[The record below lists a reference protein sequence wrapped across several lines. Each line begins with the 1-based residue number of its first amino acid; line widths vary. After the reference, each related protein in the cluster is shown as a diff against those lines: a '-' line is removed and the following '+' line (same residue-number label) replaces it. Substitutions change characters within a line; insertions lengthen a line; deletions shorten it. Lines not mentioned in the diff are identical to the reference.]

1 MGKLGMSGTAPG
13 RAADAEHRILVATK
27 QCCER
32 YGIEKVTI
40 DDIAAASGVSRA
52 SIYRMFPGGKDVVL
66 EALRVRELED
76 FFAVLTAQV
85 AGLDNIE
92 DLLVRTVVVATQELR
107 ADEHLAMMLA
117 SEPGVVLSQLT
128 VDGLPRIVRFAT
140 AFLAPLAEPFLGR
153 ARSRA
158 VIDVLARL
166 TISYFLAPSDT
177 IDLGDDESARS
188 LLRPFLQ
195 PFLIET
201 FDETFDESHPPTA
214 AAPRPRGAAPA
225 PPSITTTGAS
235 S

>member
-1 MGKLGMSGTAPG
+1 MGKQGAAAKPAG
-13 RAADAEHRILVATK
+13 RARSAEERILAATK
-27 QCCER
+27 ECCER
-32 YGIEKVTI
+32 YGLQKVTI
-40 DDIAAASGVSRA
+40 DDIAAASGISRA

-85 AGLDNIE
+85 GGIDNIE

-117 SEPGVVLSQLT
+117 SEPGVVLSNLT

-140 AFLAPLAEPFLGR
+140 AFLAPLAEPYLGR

-158 VIDVLARL
+158 VIDVLSRL
-166 TISYFLAPSDT
+166 TISYFLAPSDA
-177 IDLGDDESARS
+177 IDLGDDASARRF
-188 LLRPFLQ
+188 LRPFLQ

-201 FDETFDESHPPTA
+201 FDESL
-214 AAPRPRGAAPA
+214 
-225 PPSITTTGAS
+225 STGAPT
-235 S
+235 